1 MDDLNQTR
9 ASFVRI
15 LFPLCPPYWLSRVG
29 QSGANCSQRQRG
41 GHRCS
46 EFFEFLSSG
55 STTMFDIELD
65 PEPMEPF
72 IELDP
77 ENLCDEFGPAS
88 TEPFIELE
96 PEELDL
102 AQVCA
107 EFGPDCQV
115 EIELEPEDG
124 LSIVPP
130 VEGCIELDEEELLP
144 PAAFEDAWVPGKDVG
159 RHIHKGVRP
168 IQEQSQI
175 ILVNLVRTCM
185 ALPSAVLREIID
197 KLPPLKFSND
207 SSTGRYF
214 FKAASRLCRL
224 LLLPCQFIFYC
235 VFRDSMSC
243 FMLQMCFIHL
253 GGCVNNQALVPIQ

>member
-1 MDDLNQTR
+1 M
-9 ASFVRI
+9 S
-15 LFPLCPPYWLSRVG
+15 
-29 QSGANCSQRQRG
+29 
-41 GHRCS
+41 
-46 EFFEFLSSG
+46 
-55 STTMFDIELD
+55 DIELD
-65 PEPMEPF
+65 PEPTEPF

-88 TEPFIELE
+88 TELLIELE

-102 AQVCA
+102 EQVCA

-115 EIELEPEDG
+115 EIELEPEEP
-124 LSIVPP
+124 IVPP
-130 VEGCIELDEEELLP
+130 VAGCIELDEEEFLP

-224 LLLPCQFIFYC
+224 LLLPCQFIFIVRFVIPCHVSCCKC
-235 VFRDSMSC
+235 VLFTWVAVSTTKHWFPFSVILLASHGAD
-243 FMLQMCFIHL
+243 QPKE
-253 GGCVNNQALVPIQ
+253 LVHQH